1 MFCSMSRFISPNC
14 HSCPS
19 RQSQLLGCCLVE
31 ELEFIATTKS
41 AQFYH
46 KGQTIYQQG
55 GPVLGMHCVH
65 QGKVKLAKL
74 GGDGK
79 EHITRLVRQG
89 DVLGF
94 RALLGGGQYSTSAVA
109 LDDCVVCF
117 IPRPDVLRLLQSNRQ
132 FSNTLLQLLAID
144 LGEAEEQMLR
154 LAYKPVRERLAEAL
168 LLVRRTFDSVAGPT
182 DPYTIALSRDDLAAL
197 VGTAKETVSRL
208 LTEYKDAG
216 IIATRGSAIML
227 LDEAQLSAISTR
239 YD

>member
-1 MFCSMSRFISPNC
+1 MSRFISPNC

-19 RQSQLLGCCLVE
+19 RQSPLLGCCLTE

-55 GPVLGMHCVH
+55 NPVLGMHCIH
-65 QGKVKLAKL
+65 QGKVKLAKA

-79 EHITRLVRQG
+79 EHITQLVRHG
-89 DVLGF
+89 NVLGL
-94 RALLGGGQYSTSAVA
+94 RAMLGGGQYLSSAVA

-117 IPRPDVLRLLQSNRQ
+117 IPRPDVLRLIQSNRQ
-132 FSNTLLQLLAID
+132 FSNSLLQLLATN
-144 LGEAEEQMLR
+144 LGEAEEQLLR
-154 LAYKPVRERLAEAL
+154 LAYKPVRERLAQAL
-168 LLVRRTFDSVAGPT
+168 LLVRRTFDSAGAPGE
-182 DPYTIALSRDDLAAL
+182 PFTIALSREDLAAL

-216 IIATRGSAIML
+216 IVATRGSQIML
-227 LDEAQLSAISTR
+227 LEEEQLRAISTR

>member
-1 MFCSMSRFISPNC
+1 MGRFISPNC

-19 RQSQLLGCCLVE
+19 RQSPLLGSCLLE
-31 ELEFIATTKS
+31 ELEFITTTKS

-55 GPVLGMHCVH
+55 SQAQGMHCIH
-65 QGKVKLAKL
+65 QGKVKLVKA

-79 EHITRLVRQG
+79 EHITRLVRHG
-89 DVLGF
+89 DALGF
-94 RALLGGGQYSTSAVA
+94 RALLGGGYYTSSAIA
-109 LDDCVVCF
+109 LDDCVICF
-117 IPRPDVLRLLQSNRQ
+117 IPRPDVLRLVQSNRQ
-132 FSNTLLQLLAID
+132 FANTLLQLLANG
-144 LGEAEEQMLR
+144 LGQAEEQMLR

-168 LLVRRTFDSVAGPT
+168 LLVRRTFDSVAAPAE
-182 DPYTIALSRDDLAAL
+182 PYTLALSREDLAAL

-216 IIATRGSAIML
+216 VVATRGSLIML
-227 LDEAQLSAISTR
+227 LDEAQLQAISTR

>member
-1 MFCSMSRFISPNC
+1 MSRFVSPNC
-14 HSCPS
+14 HACPS
-19 RQSQLLGCCLVE
+19 RQSPLLGCCLAE

-41 AQFYH
+41 AQLYH

-55 GPVLGMHCVH
+55 SPVLGMHCIH
-65 QGKVKLAKL
+65 QGKVKLAKV

-94 RALLGGGQYSTSAVA
+94 RSLLGGGLYSTSAVA
-109 LDDCVVCF
+109 LDDCIVCF
-117 IPRPDVLRLLQSNRQ
+117 IPRPDVLRLIQSNRQ
-132 FSNTLLQLLAID
+132 FSNTLLQQLALS

-168 LLVRRTFDSVAGPT
+168 LLVRRTFDSAAAPGE
-182 DPYTIALSRDDLAAL
+182 PYTLALSRDDLAAL

-216 IIATRGSAIML
+216 MVATRGSLVML
-227 LDEAQLSAISTR
+227 LDEARLLAISTR

>member
-1 MFCSMSRFISPNC
+1 MSRFLSPNC

-19 RQSQLLGCCLVE
+19 RQSPLLGSCLME

-46 KGQTIYQQG
+46 KGQVIYQQG
-55 GPVLGMHCVH
+55 SPVLGMHCVH
-65 QGKVKLAKL
+65 QGKVKLAKV

-79 EHITRLVRQG
+79 EHITQLARHG

-94 RALLGGGQYSTSAVA
+94 RALLSGGHYTTSAVA

-117 IPRPDVLRLLQSNRQ
+117 IPRPDVLRLIQSNRQ
-132 FSNTLLQLLAID
+132 FANSLLQLLATG
-144 LGEAEEQMLR
+144 LGDAEEQLLR

-168 LLVRRTFDSVAGPT
+168 LLVRRTFDSAAAP
-182 DPYTIALSRDDLAAL
+182 DEPYTIALSREDLAAL

-208 LTEYKDAG
+208 LTEYKEAG
-216 IIATRGSAIML
+216 IIATRGSHIRL
-227 LDEAQLSAISTR
+227 LQEDQLLAISTR
-239 YD
+239 YE